1 MSDHYNR
8 YHLKH
13 FAATIADCM
22 DFCLP
27 EAYAPAI
34 DWASSILKK
43 RLGGPA
49 DRVVLYHA
57 DAVGMYIW
65 QKYTD
70 LFAAVQEH
78 TTLALPYA
86 STIEPVTPAAHA
98 SMYTGLRPKE
108 HGIKTYVRP
117 QLTCRTLYDEL
128 LDAGKKVAI
137 VCQEDST
144 FVHIFA
150 GRNMDYFEEPDAQH
164 VQEKTLELIASDEYD
179 LISVHTFAYDDAA
192 HANGPESLEALEA
205 LALEA
210 NGFDRICKALKA
222 FEGKH
227 RILYSYSPD
236 HGQHLIPGGTGDH
249 NLLIPEDIN
258 VVHFL
263 GTI

>member
-1 MSDHYNR
+1 MNAQYNR

-22 DFCLP
+22 EFPLP
-27 EAYAPAI
+27 DSYAPPI
-34 DWASSILKK
+34 GWAADILKK
-43 RLGGPA
+43 RLGGLA

-65 QKYTD
+65 QKYTQ
-70 LFAAVQEH
+70 LFAPVYEH
-78 TTLALPYA
+78 TTLTLPYA
-86 STIEPVTPAAHA
+86 STVEPVTPVAHA
-98 SMYTGLRPKE
+98 SMYTGLLPKG
-108 HGIKTYVRP
+108 HGIRTYVRP
-117 QLTCRTLYDEL
+117 QLICRTLYDEL

-164 VQEKTLELIASDEYD
+164 VQEKTLELIASDQYD
-179 LISVHTFAYDDAA
+179 VISVHTFAYDDAA
-192 HANGPESLEALEA
+192 HAKGPESPEALDA
-205 LALEA
+205 LALEVD
-210 NGFDRICKALKA
+210 GFDRICKAMKA

-258 VVHFL
+258 VGHFL